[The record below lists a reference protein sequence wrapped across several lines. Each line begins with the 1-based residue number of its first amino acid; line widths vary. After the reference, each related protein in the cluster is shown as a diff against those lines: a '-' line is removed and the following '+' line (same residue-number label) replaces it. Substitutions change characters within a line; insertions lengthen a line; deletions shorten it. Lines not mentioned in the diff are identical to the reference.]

1 MSKRCTDTSRFPKLF
16 CILIIFAMSQLSLSL
31 SAETE
36 SDSDSDSDNKTL
48 LWPDGTRYVGGVKDG
63 KRAGKGTIFWQDGTR
78 FIGNFSNDQ
87 RNGPGTM
94 ILPDGSVYNGYFSND
109 VLVDPPNKGST
120 DNVAATSNAL
130 MSKPSPLD
138 MDTNT
143 PNIADNLPISSI
155 QQSKPQPKVADQ
167 QVEKIPAAKQS
178 DADVSK
184 ALDIVSADEKKTV
197 AETKP
202 AARLAAA
209 AAPEPQREAAQSIT
223 PAKEV
228 VLVKNEQ
235 TESTKKSSQSNDRVP
250 LSFDANSLTVEV
262 QKEVESTIDLWA
274 AAWSEQNVNQ
284 YLTYYA
290 ADFVVP
296 DEQSRSQWEAVRRA
310 RLTKP
315 KSINISVTFE
325 KIEMTAPNQINIQF
339 NQTYRSNLY
348 RDSTRKEMTLKKS
361 GANWLIQ
368 TEKSL

>member
-1 MSKRCTDTSRFPKLF
+1 L
-16 CILIIFAMSQLSLSL
+16 LIICL
-31 SAETE
+31 
-36 SDSDSDSDNKTL
+36 
-48 LWPDGTRYVGGVKDG
+48 
-63 KRAGKGTIFWQDGTR
+63 
-78 FIGNFSNDQ
+78 
-87 RNGPGTM
+87 
-94 ILPDGSVYNGYFSND
+94 
-109 VLVDPPNKGST
+109 
-120 DNVAATSNAL
+120 
-130 MSKPSPLD
+130 
-138 MDTNT
+138 
-143 PNIADNLPISSI
+143 SSI

-262 QKEVESTIDLWA
+262 QKEVESTIDLWS

>member
-1 MSKRCTDTSRFPKLF
+1 
-16 CILIIFAMSQLSLSL
+16 MSQLSLSL

-36 SDSDSDSDNKTL
+36 SDSDNKTL

-78 FIGNFSNDQ
+78 FIGNFANDQ

-209 AAPEPQREAAQSIT
+209 PEPQREAAQSIT

-262 QKEVESTIDLWA
+262 QKEVESTIDLWP

-284 YLTYYA
+284 YLIYYA

-296 DEQSRSQWEAVRRA
+296 NEQSRSQWEAVRRA

-325 KIEMTAPNQINIQF
+325 KIEMTAPNQIIIQF

-348 RDSTRKEMTLKKS
+348 RDSTRKEMTLTKS

>member
-16 CILIIFAMSQLSLSL
+16 CILIIFAMSQFSLSL

-36 SDSDSDSDNKTL
+36 SDSHSDNRTL
-48 LWPDGTRYVGGVKDG
+48 LCPDGTRYVGGVKDG

-78 FIGNFSNDQ
+78 FIGNFANDQ

-130 MSKPSPLD
+130 MSKPSQLD

-143 PNIADNLPISSI
+143 PNIADNLPTSSI

-209 AAPEPQREAAQSIT
+209 PEPEPQREAAQSIT

-228 VLVKNEQ
+228 VLVKMSKLNPQ
-235 TESTKKSSQSNDRVP
+235 KNRV
-250 LSFDANSLTVEV
+250 NLT
-262 QKEVESTIDLWA
+262 
-274 AAWSEQNVNQ
+274 
-284 YLTYYA
+284 
-290 ADFVVP
+290 
-296 DEQSRSQWEAVRRA
+296 
-310 RLTKP
+310 
-315 KSINISVTFE
+315 
-325 KIEMTAPNQINIQF
+325 IEFHLASMQI
-339 NQTYRSNLY
+339 
-348 RDSTRKEMTLKKS
+348 
-361 GANWLIQ
+361 A
-368 TEKSL
+368 